1 MDNKG
6 KAMTEKRKTSKIVV
20 VTGDVTMDW
29 NIATSQGV
37 KSGKPYWS
45 MDFCSRAYWQR
56 GGAALLADLTT
67 AITATLPEDAR
78 FDIRQTGAPRQEIS
92 PCDNRFP
99 HSYAM
104 WAPHKYSEKPSLDKE
119 KFAWRVEHFL
129 GFDCASINTADQ
141 RIWQQVVNDDPKA
154 NLLVLDDANLGFREQ
169 PELWPQALSAKG
181 QQPWIVLKIAQP
193 VAQGK
198 LWQELVSAHSDRLVV
213 ITTINDIRRT
223 AVQISRQISWERTAQ
238 DLVWELTHNPQVNA
252 LSHCACVI
260 ISFYTAGAIMLSW
273 KDGRANASLFFDPLI
288 MEGDFERQYPGQM
301 VGYTTCLATAVA
313 RQIMLNSKEPDFA
326 RGVQSGVAALR
337 ALHTEGYGVRGSPPP
352 QANLC
357 FPTECIAQEI
367 SKENFPMSVVAIQDP
382 TRYLLEARPAE
393 PPPLQRGYW
402 AILEERYTDKLDSVA
417 RQIVLEGFE
426 SALRDVPVGRFGVL
440 VTVDR
445 REIEALHSIQRL
457 IQEYCQTA
465 QKRPLSIAVF
475 GPPGSGKSFGVEQ
488 LAKSILNEIAVL
500 NFNLSQ
506 FGGPDDLLD
515 ALHQVR
521 DAGLSGK
528 IPLVFWDEFDTT
540 LNGQPLGWLRYFL
553 APMQDGAFQQGQIIH
568 PIGRC
573 IFVFAGGTSH
583 SMGAFGAEM
592 SAEQK
597 RLVKLPDFISRLKG
611 FLNILGPNPIEAN
624 GSDPYY
630 ILRRAIT
637 LRSLIERNVPGIL
650 QNKKVKIDM
659 GVLRGLLKTKHYKHG
674 VRSMESILAMS
685 ALSGKSIFER
695 SSLPPEDQLELHVDA
710 RNFLALVQQIELE
723 GETLEK
729 MAAAAHEVFCEGL
742 KGYIYGP
749 ITDEKKKTHSSLLP
763 YNELSEDEKEQNRAN
778 VRDIANKLTIVDYV
792 MRPARSNEPPFDF
805 PGDDLEE
812 LAEMEHERYIRQKLA
827 AGWKYAEKTDKA
839 KKMNSTL
846 IEWGKLPEA
855 EKAKDRALVR
865 GIPVI
870 LARAGYAIEKS

>member
-1 MDNKG
+1 M
-6 KAMTEKRKTSKIVV
+6 AEKEKTQKVAI

-45 MDFCSRAYWQR
+45 MDYCSRAYWQR
-56 GGAALLADLTT
+56 GGAAMLADLMT

-78 FDIRQTGAPRQEIS
+78 FEIRQSGAPQQEIP

-104 WAPHKYSEKPSLDKE
+104 WAPHKYGEKPPLDKE

-129 GFDCASINTADQ
+129 GFDCASTIPIDQ
-141 RIWQQVVNDDPKA
+141 RAWLQVVNDDPQA
-154 NLLVLDDANLGFREQ
+154 NLLVLDDANLGFRER
-169 PELWPQALSAKG
+169 PELWPQALSAKS
-181 QQPWIVLKIAQP
+181 QKPWIILKMAQP
-193 VAQGK
+193 VAQGN
-198 LWQELVSAHSDRLVV
+198 LWQELISAHSDRLIV

-238 DLVWELTHNPQVNA
+238 DLFWELTHNPQVNA
-252 LSHCACVI
+252 LSHCACMIV
-260 ISFYTAGAIMLSW
+260 SFYTAGAILLTW
-273 KDGRANASLFFDPLI
+273 KDGRAYASLFFDPLI

-301 VGYTTCLATAVA
+301 IGYTTCLTAAVA
-313 RQIMLNSKEPDFA
+313 RQIMLNPKEPDFA
-326 RGVQSGVAALR
+326 GGVQRGVAAMR

-357 FPTECIAQEI
+357 FPAERIAQEL
-367 SKENFPMSVVAIQDP
+367 SKENFPMSVAVIQDP
-382 TRYLLEARPAE
+382 TRYLLEARPAQ
-393 PPPLQRGYW
+393 PPPLKRGYW
-402 AILEERYTDKLDSVA
+402 AILEEHYTDKLDSVA

-426 SALRDVPVGRFGVL
+426 SALRDVPVGRFGDL
-440 VTVDR
+440 VSVDR

-457 IQEYCQTA
+457 ILEYCQIT

-488 LAKSILNEIAVL
+488 VAISIRPDIKKVT
-500 NFNLSQ
+500 FNLSQ
-506 FGGPDDLLD
+506 FSGLDDLLN

-521 DAGLSGK
+521 DIGLSGK
-528 IPLVFWDEFDTT
+528 IPLVFWDEFDSA
-540 LNGQPLGWLRYFL
+540 LNGETLGWLRYFL
-553 APMQDGAFQQGQIIH
+553 APMQDGEFQQGQITH

-583 SMGAFGAEM
+583 TMGAFGAEM

-611 FLNILGPNPIEAN
+611 FLNVLGPNPIEVN
-624 GSDPYY
+624 GSDPYF

-637 LRSLIERNVPGIL
+637 LRSLIERNESGIV
-650 QNKKVKIDM
+650 QNKQVKIDL
-659 GVLRGLLKTKHYKHG
+659 GVLRGLLKTQLYKHG

-685 ALSGKSIFER
+685 TLAGKSAFER

-710 RNFLALVQQIELE
+710 RDFLALVQQIELE

-729 MAAAAHEVFCEGL
+729 MAAAVHEVFCEGL
-742 KGYIYGP
+742 KAKGVRYAP
-749 ITDEKKKTHSSLLP
+749 VTDDKDKTHSSLLAYDQLP
-763 YNELSEDEKEQNRAN
+763 EDEKEQNRGN
-778 VRDIANKLTIVDYV
+778 VRDIAAKLTHVGYV
-792 MRPARSNEPPFDF
+792 MRPARSNEPPFGF
-805 PGDDLEE
+805 PGADLEA
-812 LAEMEHERYIRQKLA
+812 LAKMEHQRYMLQKLA
-827 AGWKYAEKTDKA
+827 AGWKYAPKTDKA
-839 KKMNSTL
+839 KKVNSTL
-846 IEWGKLPEA
+846 VDWKQLPA
-855 EKAKDRALVR
+855 VEKEKDRAMVR

-870 LARAGYAIEKS
+870 LARAGYAIEKVKVKP